1 VQKDH
6 IYETYI
12 LVSCNFM
19 KTIIIMTI
27 FALFIMTIFSCIQ
40 TDNNKTITVDSLSIS
55 NQTDT
60 NSLRKEFGDRYSI
73 VGDFNGDDKVDTI
86 YESYISSLTNKET
99 YKKQNNKDWE
109 NNLDLIVKQLPVTR
123 LYTSIPKVDTFIVTK
138 EVQQIG
144 LFHFRNLGD
153 LNEDGKDEI
162 GYAINW
168 ADNSNL
174 NSYHIVSI
182 IDNKFKEVFSFRIN
196 EMLCYEGSEDLFDNK
211 EFIQKTGSK
220 TIKYKFYSDSATF
233 ETGEYKFKN

>member
-1 VQKDH
+1 MRTF
-6 IYETYI
+6 INSTI
-12 LVSCNFM
+12 LGLFIA
-19 KTIIIMTI
+19 TIIG
-27 FALFIMTIFSCIQ
+27 CNHK
-40 TDNNKTITVDSLSIS
+40 DNNKTIVVDSFPIN
-55 NQTDT
+55 NQANT
-60 NSLRKEFGDRYSI
+60 NSVQKKFGDRYSI
-73 VGDFNGDDKVDTI
+73 VGDFNGDGKVDTV

-99 YKKQNNKDWE
+99 YKIQDNEDWE
-109 NNLDLIVKQLPVTR
+109 NNLDLIVKQLPITR

-138 EVQQIG
+138 EAQQTG

-182 IDNKFKEVFSFRIN
+182 INNKFKEVFSFKIN
-196 EMLCYEGSEDLFDNK
+196 EMLCFENSKDLFDNK
-211 EFIQKTGSK
+211 EFIQKIRNK

-233 ETGEYKFKN
+233 ETGEYKFK

>member
-1 VQKDH
+1 
-6 IYETYI
+6 
-12 LVSCNFM
+12 M
-19 KTIIIMTI
+19 KTLSATI
-27 FALFIMTIFSCIQ
+27 FGLFIMTIIACNQKS
-40 TDNNKTITVDSLSIS
+40 NNRTTAVDSLSVN

-60 NSLRKEFGDRYSI
+60 VSIQKEFGDRFSI
-73 VGDFNGDDKVDTI
+73 VGDFNGDGKTDTV

-99 YKKQNNKDWE
+99 YKKLDNQDWE
-109 NNLDLIVKQLPVTR
+109 HNIDLIIAQQPVTR
-123 LYTSIPKVDTFIVTK
+123 LYTSIPNVDTFTVTK
-138 EVQQIG
+138 ETQQIG

-174 NSYHIVSI
+174 NSYRIVSI
-182 IDNKFKEVFSFRIN
+182 IDNRFKEVFSFKIN
-196 EMLCYEGSEDLFDNK
+196 EMLCYDGSEDLFDNK
-211 EFIQKTGSK
+211 EFIQKIGSR